1 MTKKNRRK
9 NTAPPAVTAIL
20 PPNIAAASTA
30 PSPAPAEDLD
40 IAWER
45 FQLTSLC
52 TPVPDTL
59 DDRFGALSDVPADC
73 LAAYRQA
80 LAYGQDMGEAIV
92 GQRWLLA
99 LGIGLRAGRAMAGT
113 AATSIDGEA
122 IARDAYE
129 KGELEGKRLGFIEGR
144 DFEKAKVRK
153 MSGLFSACVT
163 VDIGVGTDP
172 PNTPTPSPA
181 PEPLPSTPS
190 LPAVPP
196 TPTAPPLD
204 VPPAPPLSP
213 VDWAAD
219 IALTEEVGVPSP
231 RLCSP
236 PRDLSVLRSDTTS
249 KPFCSLQHRARR
261 TRRTPR
267 RPTFSSS
274 YRPRHSYKTAAPRSD
289 RDFAHPSRL
298 DWDRDPTL
306 QGLGRVLRMLGWV
319 QEGAQA
325 TRTSL

>member
-9 NTAPPAVTAIL
+9 NTAPPAATAIL
-20 PPNIAAASTA
+20 PTNTA
-30 PSPAPAEDLD
+30 PASVTPSLAPAEDLD
-40 IAWER
+40 IQWER
-45 FQLTSLC
+45 YQLTSLC

-113 AATSIDGEA
+113 AVTSIDGDA

-129 KGELEGKRLGFIEGR
+129 KGESEGKRLGFIEGR

-153 MSGLFSACVT
+153 MSGMFSACVT

-172 PNTPTPSPA
+172 PNAPTPSPA
-181 PEPLPSTPS
+181 PECIPSAPFLPAAPATSTTPS
-190 LPAVPP
+190 LDAPA
-196 TPTAPPLD
+196 APP
-204 VPPAPPLSP
+204 PP

-219 IALTEEVGVPSP
+219 VALAEDVDISRP
-231 RLCSP
+231 RSP
-236 PRDLSVLRSDTTS
+236 PRDLSVLRSDSTS

-261 TRRTPR
+261 TRCTPR
-267 RPTFSSS
+267 RPAFSSS
-274 YRPRHSYKTAAPRSD
+274 SRPRHPFRTAAPRSD
-289 RDFAHPSRL
+289 FAQPSRL

>member
-9 NTAPPAVTAIL
+9 NAAPPAAMAIL
-20 PPNIAAASTA
+20 PTNTAPASTA

-40 IAWER
+40 IEWER
-45 FQLTSLC
+45 YQLTSLC

-129 KGELEGKRLGFIEGR
+129 KGELEGKRSGFIEGR

-153 MSGLFSACVT
+153 MSGMFSACVT

-172 PNTPTPSPA
+172 PITPTPSLA
-181 PEPLPSTPS
+181 PEFIPSAPS
-190 LPAVPP
+190 LPVAPSAS
-196 TPTAPPLD
+196 TAPSLD
-204 VPPAPPLSP
+204 APAPPPPP
-213 VDWAAD
+213 VDWAAEVALAEDVD
-219 IALTEEVGVPSP
+219 ISRP
-231 RLCSP
+231 RSP
-236 PRDLSVLRSDTTS
+236 PRDFSVLRSDSTA

-261 TRRTPR
+261 TRRTHR
-267 RPTFSSS
+267 RPMFSSS
-274 YRPRHSYKTAAPRSD
+274 SRPRHSFRTAAPRS
-289 RDFAHPSRL
+289 DFAHPSRL

-319 QEGAQA
+319 QEEAQA

>member
-9 NTAPPAVTAIL
+9 NTAPPAATAIL
-20 PPNIAAASTA
+20 PTNTA
-30 PSPAPAEDLD
+30 PASVTPTLAPAEDLD
-40 IAWER
+40 IQWER
-45 FQLTSLC
+45 YQLTSLC

-59 DDRFGALSDVPADC
+59 DDRFGALSDEPADC

-113 AATSIDGEA
+113 PATSIDMEA
-122 IARDAYE
+122 IERDAYE
-129 KGELEGKRLGFIEGR
+129 KGELEGKRMGFVEGR
-144 DFEKAKVRK
+144 DFEKKKVRK
-153 MSGLFSACVT
+153 MSGMFSACVT
-163 VDIGVGTDP
+163 VDVGVGTDLP
-172 PNTPTPSPA
+172 STPIPSPA
-181 PEPLPSTPS
+181 PEPLPSAPS
-190 LPAVPP
+190 LTAVPC
-196 TPTAPPLD
+196 TPTASSPD
-204 VPPAPPLSP
+204 VPPVPPLLP

-219 IALTEEVGVPSP
+219 VALTEEVDVPSP
-231 RLCSP
+231 RPCSP
-236 PRDLSVLRSDTTS
+236 PRDLSILRSDATS

-261 TRRTPR
+261 TRRTPH
-267 RPTFSSS
+267 RPMFSSS
-274 YRPRHSYKTAAPRSD
+274 SRPRHSFRTAAPSS
-289 RDFAHPSRL
+289 DFAHPSRL

>member
-9 NTAPPAVTAIL
+9 NTAPPAATAIL
-20 PPNIAAASTA
+20 PTNIAPASTA

-59 DDRFGALSDVPADC
+59 DDRFGALSEVPADC

-113 AATSIDGEA
+113 AATSIDGEV
-122 IARDAYE
+122 IAREAYE

-153 MSGLFSACVT
+153 MSGMFSACVT
-163 VDIGVGTDP
+163 IDIGVSTDP
-172 PNTPTPSPA
+172 PTPSPA
-181 PEPLPSTPS
+181 PERIPSAPS
-190 LPAVPP
+190 LPG
-196 TPTAPPLD
+196 APVTSAPSLD
-204 VPPAPPLSP
+204 APAALSPP

-219 IALTEEVGVPSP
+219 VALTEEVDVPSP
-231 RLCSP
+231 RPCSP
-236 PRDLSVLRSDTTS
+236 PRDLSILRSDLTS
-249 KPFCSLQHRARR
+249 KPFRSLQHRARR

-267 RPTFSSS
+267 RPACSTSS
-274 YRPRHSYKTAAPRSD
+274 RHSHSFRSPAPHSG
-289 RDFAHPSRL
+289 FTHPGDPSCL